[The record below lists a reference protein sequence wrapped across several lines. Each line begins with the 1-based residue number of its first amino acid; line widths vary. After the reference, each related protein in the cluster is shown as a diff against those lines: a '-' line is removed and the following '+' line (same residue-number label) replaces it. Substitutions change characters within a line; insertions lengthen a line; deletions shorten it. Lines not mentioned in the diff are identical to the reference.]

1 MWVLVIND
9 GQSLAYANPVGDVMW
24 AGGWPTVDD
33 MGKSRVAAELSTCTG
48 SYPHPRRGYP
58 QSAEGSWVLGGA
70 VCFGEGVAD
79 VDHVT
84 AQVVV

>member
-1 MWVLVIND
+1 MISN
-9 GQSLAYANPVGDVMW
+9 GQSLACANPIGDVVL

-48 SYPHPRRGYP
+48 GYPHLRRGYP
-58 QSAEGSWVLGGA
+58 QSAEGSGALGGG